1 MSIMTNTYSTTSIN
15 TGSSLTLNYTTEGFG
30 PNIDSTST
38 NITSTATVDFMGP
51 PVGMGISGGPSC
63 MTQVPQTYPIGR
75 MSSLCLEINDTTTQ
89 SCMNTVTG
97 LNSMNVSTVPSTEF
111 FMCGRLGP
119 SPSGTESVASS
130 SNVAMG
136 RGRPDKVYRRS
147 YTHTCMNKD
156 SYISLITMAIQN
168 CPSKMLTLSEIYQF
182 IMDLFQYYQQNQ
194 QHWQNS
200 VRHSLSFNDCFVK
213 VARTQEKP
221 GKGSFWTLHPDS
233 GNMFENGCYLRRQK
247 RLICQKKEV
256 FRQAHKAIE
265 QQQKQ
270 QSIESKIGVSP
281 PHLKSAD
288 TSRKPPDNPSPYPDN
303 PSPYPPQHSG
313 QIINSNQG
321 QQHVA
326 SSLSAKSQLLTVA
339 TNTDNY
345 NCHERSLIDGSENHK
360 LETTC
365 CSPQINT
372 NYSQYSGLD
381 PHQFGLFTRGLTL
394 PYHTSLWPRES

>member
-1 MSIMTNTYSTTSIN
+1 
-15 TGSSLTLNYTTEGFG
+15 
-30 PNIDSTST
+30 
-38 NITSTATVDFMGP
+38 
-51 PVGMGISGGPSC
+51 
-63 MTQVPQTYPIGR
+63 
-75 MSSLCLEINDTTTQ
+75 
-89 SCMNTVTG
+89 
-97 LNSMNVSTVPSTEF
+97 
-111 FMCGRLGP
+111 
-119 SPSGTESVASS
+119 
-130 SNVAMG
+130 
-136 RGRPDKVYRRS
+136 
-147 YTHTCMNKD
+147 
-156 SYISLITMAIQN
+156 MAIQN

-288 TSRKPPDNPSPYPDN
+288 TSRKPPDNPSPYP
-303 PSPYPPQHSG
+303 PQHSG